1 MRLVDWLNGQ
11 ETRHSK
17 LVYEADTFDSEW
29 TARCLRQAD
38 LVLFVV
44 RSREDCTEAGSRV
57 AHLSRVGDVS
67 GKPRILVILQES
79 GSAPPKRTRD
89 RPSASRGASF
99 PHPHGRPE
107 GFRPTGP
114 FPE

>member
-1 MRLVDWLNGQ
+1 MRLNSERVDSLFGTPGAAQSSRGDAIQVRLVDWLNGQ

-17 LVYEADTFDSEW
+17 LVYEADPFDSEW

-38 LVLFVV
+38 LVLFVA

-67 GKPRILVILQES
+67 GK
-79 GSAPPKRTRD
+79 
-89 RPSASRGASF
+89 
-99 PHPHGRPE
+99 
-107 GFRPTGP
+107 
-114 FPE
+114 